1 MKYIFFNFIFILLIT
16 TSCGFKVANKKSN
29 FQIIETRFSGDKKIN
44 YILKNK
50 ILINSNKD
58 SNNLVK
64 LIVKSKKIK
73 TVKEKNIKNRI
84 TKYEININTLINY
97 EFLKNEIKGEIN
109 ITKNGFYDVSTR
121 YSQTL
126 TTERNLVNLLTK
138 DLSKEIIDQLSN
150 KLNDL

>member
-64 LIVKSKKIK
+64 LIVKSKK
-73 TVKEKNIKNRI
+73 
-84 TKYEININTLINY
+84 
-97 EFLKNEIKGEIN
+97 
-109 ITKNGFYDVSTR
+109 
-121 YSQTL
+121 
-126 TTERNLVNLLTK
+126 
-138 DLSKEIIDQLSN
+138 
-150 KLNDL
+150 

>member
-1 MKYIFFNFIFILLIT
+1 M
-16 TSCGFKVANKKSN
+16 
-29 FQIIETRFSGDKKIN
+29 
-44 YILKNK
+44 
-50 ILINSNKD
+50 
-58 SNNLVK
+58 
-64 LIVKSKKIK
+64 
-73 TVKEKNIKNRI
+73 
-84 TKYEININTLINY
+84 INY

-138 DLSKEIIDQLSN
+138 DLYKEIIDQLSN

>member
-1 MKYIFFNFIFILLIT
+1 M
-16 TSCGFKVANKKSN
+16 
-29 FQIIETRFSGDKKIN
+29 
-44 YILKNK
+44 
-50 ILINSNKD
+50 
-58 SNNLVK
+58 
-64 LIVKSKKIK
+64 
-73 TVKEKNIKNRI
+73 
-84 TKYEININTLINY
+84 INY

-150 KLNDL
+150 KLMIYKSYLVEVILILLKIISFFFSENIGLLNEFKNKIKSLNKSKEILVFSQSEILKNENNFLVA

>member
-1 MKYIFFNFIFILLIT
+1 M
-16 TSCGFKVANKKSN
+16 
-29 FQIIETRFSGDKKIN
+29 
-44 YILKNK
+44 
-50 ILINSNKD
+50 
-58 SNNLVK
+58 
-64 LIVKSKKIK
+64 
-73 TVKEKNIKNRI
+73 
-84 TKYEININTLINY
+84 INY

-126 TTERNLVNLLTK
+126 TTERNLVNLLTR

>member
-64 LIVKSKKIK
+64 LIVKSKINC
-73 TVKEKNIKNRI
+73 KEKILKIELQNMK
-84 TKYEININTLINY
+84 LI
-97 EFLKNEIKGEIN
+97 
-109 ITKNGFYDVSTR
+109 
-121 YSQTL
+121 
-126 TTERNLVNLLTK
+126 
-138 DLSKEIIDQLSN
+138 
-150 KLNDL
+150 